1 MVDLISCTDEPA
13 WERGPA
19 FFFGSFF
26 FVLQKHVSESE
37 GGRDPDPCRSL
48 VHHLLS
54 SSSLGGGGFRKLH
67 LRRILPLIFSNSVF
81 LVNLMVYLA
90 MDETTV

>member
-1 MVDLISCTDEPA
+1 MVDLISCTDEPRPA

-19 FFFGSFF
+19 FFLDRFF
-26 FVLQKHVSESE
+26 FYKHVGESE